1 MYWKV
6 EKPKEVYAVKLL
18 VTNTNVKNKFPVV
31 FLQENLRNDSL
42 LQSSI
47 RIKNDTQKDTPNNKS
62 AKGLSPQ
69 NSIRCSSN
77 TQSSVSPQVM
87 S

>member
-1 MYWKV
+1 MFDFGIICV
-6 EKPKEVYAVKLL
+6 NL
-18 VTNTNVKNKFPVV
+18 TNNRHVAYILACIF
-31 FLQENLRNDSL
+31 FQASLRNDSL

-77 TQSSVSPQVM
+77 THSSVTAQVIQLVV
-87 S
+87 

>member
-1 MYWKV
+1 MLKKV
-6 EKPKEVYAVKLL
+6 TFYLFGLITTFAHRFCYIL
-18 VTNTNVKNKFPVV
+18 F
-31 FLQENLRNDSL
+31 QASLRNDSL

-77 TQSSVSPQVM
+77 THKSVSAQVIC
-87 S
+87 SSIYIS